1 MIQCKTISKAV
12 IEFLKGFES
21 LEVDTNHLKEGSD
34 KYGLFKSPNRTVKGF
49 IDGEY
54 AITEY
59 YQFLARQ
66 GSNSEYDR
74 ADSDEWLED
83 LTYWADDYSIK
94 HDYPELTKG
103 RRIEN
108 IEVTGIPYPM
118 EADDSEILYQMS
130 LAVTY
135 VREREDNYG
144 IRKIKET

>member
-34 KYGLFKSPNRTVKGF
+34 KYGLFKSPNRTVKHF

-54 AITEY
+54 TITEY

-66 GSNSEYDR
+66 GGNSEYDR

-83 LTYWADDYSIK
+83 LTYWADDYSIN

-118 EADDSEILYQMS
+118 ETDDSEILYQMS

-135 VREREDNYG
+135 VREREDY
-144 IRKIKET
+144 

>member
-1 MIQCKTISKAV
+1 MACSN
-12 IEFLKGFES
+12 L
-21 LEVDTNHLKEGSD
+21 
-34 KYGLFKSPNRTVKGF
+34 RTVKGF

>member
-1 MIQCKTISKAV
+1 M
-12 IEFLKGFES
+12 
-21 LEVDTNHLKEGSD
+21 
-34 KYGLFKSPNRTVKGF
+34 
-49 IDGEY
+49 EY
-54 AITEY
+54 TITEY

-83 LTYWADDYSIK
+83 LTYWADDYSIN

-135 VREREDNYG
+135 VREREDYQG
-144 IRKIKET
+144 KIKET